1 MRTFDRDD
9 DVILCRQFVVA
20 LVDLAKQSGVHPD
33 KVLRG
38 TQCFYPDLANNNT
51 LISTREFLTIIDNA
65 VKLTKRDDLSF
76 ILGRKYFPSQ
86 LGALSQALLNC
97 KNIAHMLKL
106 CQLFQ
111 FQLFPFLFFTLAKS
125 RKSNEVKTH
134 LLINSAIGSLTASQ
148 ERFLYEF
155 VLSAMTGAI
164 KYRFGKAIPVT
175 IRLPYKTVEHIEQYY
190 VNIGS
195 KPLFNQSL
203 AMLSIDDKWL
213 YQPIDNCSLSLKKLA
228 IFEVKNNEKNKVY
241 IGFTQAVCQFIN
253 SNLTHNG
260 SSYRSYSATV
270 TNISLQ
276 TCAQHFSVS
285 PATLKRKLAQHHTN
299 FQQLLDKMR
308 CQHAVFA
315 IIENQQNNEC
325 IASSLQFNDIPN
337 FRRAFKRWTGF
348 TPSAFRENEEYSLL
362 T

>member
-1 MRTFDRDD
+1 MKTFDRDD

-20 LVDLAKQSGVHPD
+20 LVDLAKQSGIHPD
-33 KVLRG
+33 KVLKG
-38 TQCFYPDLANNNT
+38 TQCFYSDLTMSNA
-51 LISTREFLTIIDNA
+51 LISTKEFLTIIDNA

-97 KNIAHMLKL
+97 KNIAHMIKL

-111 FQLFPFLFFTLAKS
+111 FQLFPFLFFTLIKS
-125 RKSNEVKTH
+125 RKNNEIKTH
-134 LLINSAIGSLTASQ
+134 LLLNSAIGSLTESQ

-155 VLSAMTGAI
+155 VLSAITGAL

-175 IRLPYKTVEHIEQYY
+175 IRLPYETVEHIEQYH

-195 KPLFNQSL
+195 KPYFNQPL
-203 AMLSIDDKWL
+203 AMLSIYDKWL
-213 YQPIDNCSLSLKKLA
+213 YHSIDNCSSSLKKLA
-228 IFEVKNNEKNKVY
+228 IAEVKNNEKNKLH

-253 SNLTHNG
+253 SNLAHNACKP
-260 SSYRSYSATV
+260 YDATKD
-270 TNISLQ
+270 ISLQ
-276 TCAQHFSVS
+276 TCAKYFAVS

-308 CQHAVFA
+308 RQHAVFA
-315 IIENQQNNEC
+315 IIENQQSNEC
-325 IASSLQFNDIPN
+325 IASSLKFNDIPN
-337 FRRAFKRWTGF
+337 FRRAFKRWTGL
-348 TPSAFRENEEYSLL
+348 TPSAFRENEQYSLL